1 MAARLPRFLAAASLL
16 ALGLAPARAPGSGH
30 IQVTVSLSAD
40 RVVLV
45 PRDGAYEVHVS
56 PAPGERFGRLDE
68 PGEAALPFRIIEV
81 LLPAGTEV
89 ADTRVT
95 GASERLIAEG
105 IALAPSAAAAADPRR
120 AGAGLAA
127 AAPEASTGYP
137 GERARYL
144 GTGLWHGRAIA
155 SFAVFPVERRGE
167 DVVLHD
173 RIALEVSLRPS
184 DRPQPVRA
192 LRMSPAHAARLA
204 AQVRAS
210 VVNPGAERLQPVA
223 TPARHEG
230 TFRPAVAPSLEGSPV
245 EYVIITTGVL
255 APEFQR
261 LADWKTAKGV
271 PTVVRTIDWIAANYR
286 NGSDLPE
293 TIRNFIRDAYE
304 KWGVRWVLLG
314 GDTPE
319 IPPRYGYS
327 AYYYGGTYVLADLY
341 FSGLD
346 GDWNADHDAVW
357 GEQPADAPD
366 LHGEVYVGRLPVS
379 STMAAANV
387 IDKVIRYEKAVDRE
401 YADKLLFL
409 AEVLFPAP
417 WNEGDP
423 IQQNG
428 AVIATFIHENFDGGS
443 MRSTRMYETSSVY
456 PGSVQE
462 SRQAVLD
469 SLEAGYNLVFHVGH
483 GYRFNMHC
491 ADESVTI
498 PDADALRN
506 GERTFNLY
514 MLNCTAAAYDF
525 DCLAE
530 HFLANMLGGAVSAIG
545 ANNSA
550 FADVAAYY
558 ADDYAGRVVAGSH
571 IGEAFHNSRL
581 ARTPLAMFGDNA
593 DLWTH
598 YIYTM
603 LADPEMPLWTGP
615 VDTLAVSHD
624 ASVVAGVPTIN
635 VNVTAGGMP
644 VDSAIVCLWKPGED
658 YQVLATDALGSAAFS
673 FACETAGSVSVV
685 VTARNLAPYEGT
697 VAVVAQSPPYLS
709 VSATAVDDDGVDGT
723 TGNGDG
729 VIDAGE
735 TIDFAPVVRNSGGGA
750 SGASTL
756 ALATTSPHVTIQ
768 APVAAAGPVVAGGS
782 LAAQSSWRLQ
792 VAAGAP
798 DGAIAEFTVLIAD
811 GTFGPWVDTFARVLH
826 APALE
831 FTTVRVDD
839 APGNGDGTVTAGE
852 PFHLFCGV
860 KNYGSGAAPGLSA
873 VIHSLDGG
881 AVVSDS
887 TDVYPPQ
894 LAALAEAENSG
905 GFLLDETSVA
915 VENAIEIVV
924 TDAYGRSVSDTL
936 ELRAPLP
943 PSALLFDA
951 GLGVDRLGLS
961 WDASA
966 STDVDRYY
974 VYRSLAPG
982 GPFTRVTADAVHH
995 TLFIDGGLS
1004 ASTRYYYYVTAID
1017 AAGNPSTTSPVA
1029 SASTNAPQLT
1039 GWPATLPD
1047 ASTSSPVVG
1056 DIDSDGDL
1064 EVVIGSDLLYAWHA
1078 DGQEV
1083 LDGDEQALTW
1093 GVFSDLGVNFVGPPA
1108 LANLDG
1114 DFGLEI
1120 AAAALTSREVYCF
1133 RGTGEVLPGWPRPTI
1148 NDIRAG
1154 VLVADL
1160 DGDDLQEIIAVDHKG
1175 YLYAWDKSGVEW
1187 ADGDANPATDGV
1199 FRRFP
1204 TTQWWQYQMPSAADI
1219 DGDGAEEILIA
1230 TQDSS
1235 LYVLNGDGSDVP
1247 GWPRRLPDFAGGG
1260 LAIGDIDDD
1269 GDLEIVVPVKNAGQ
1283 VFALHHDN
1291 TVLWMRYSAQNLFFN
1306 PSPALADLDG
1316 DGRLE
1321 TIIPSSNRR
1330 LYVFGPTGTDMP
1342 GWPQFYSATNY
1353 TQSSPLVADIDGD
1366 GGLDILLG
1374 DEGRFINAWSAAG
1387 VPLDGFPLVTKDA
1400 VRGTPAIVDLDQN
1413 GTVEILAAGFDRTL
1427 YVWNLSAPYDKNR
1440 APWPV
1445 FHANSHRNALYAF
1458 QVPTAVGDDHD
1469 RPPAPIVSRL
1479 EQNYPNPF
1487 NPTTTIVFHVGAG
1500 EARRVTLVVYDVT
1513 GARVRTLVDEVLPEG
1528 RQLRPWDGTNDHRAR
1543 VGSGIYFY
1551 RLRDGD
1557 LTQTK
1562 KMLLLK

>member
-1 MAARLPRFLAAASLL
+1 MAARLPRFLACASLFAL
-16 ALGLAPARAPGSGH
+16 ALAPARAPGSGH
-30 IQVTVSLSAD
+30 IQVMVALSAD

-56 PAPGERFGRLDE
+56 PARGERFALLDE
-68 PGEAALPFRIIEV
+68 PGEPALPFRVIEV

-95 GASERLIAEG
+95 SASERPIAEG
-105 IALAPSAAAAADPRR
+105 IALAPSPVAAVDPRR

-127 AAPEASTGYP
+127 TAPEASAGYP
-137 GERARYL
+137 GDRARYL
-144 GTGLWHGRAIA
+144 GTGVWHGRAIA

-173 RIALEVSLRPS
+173 RIVLEVSLRPS

-192 LRMSPAHAARLA
+192 LRMNPAHAARLA

-210 VVNPGAERLQPVA
+210 VVNPGAERFQPVA
-223 TPARHEG
+223 APARHEG

-245 EYVIITTGVL
+245 EYVIVTTVAL

-271 PTVVRTIDWIAANYR
+271 PTVVRTVDWIAANYR

-319 IPPRYGYS
+319 IPPRYGFS
-327 AYYYGGTYVLADLY
+327 AYYYGGTDVVADLY

-346 GDWNADHDAVW
+346 GDWNADHDAVF
-357 GEQPADAPD
+357 GEQPTDAPD
-366 LHGEVYVGRLPVS
+366 LFGEVYAGRLPVS
-379 STMAAANV
+379 STTAAANA
-387 IDKVIRYEKAVDRE
+387 IDKIIRYEKAVDRE

-417 WNEGDP
+417 WKEGDP

-428 AVIATFIHENFDGGS
+428 AVIATFIHQNFVGGD
-443 MRSTRMYETSSVY
+443 MRSTLMYETSSSY

-462 SRQAVLD
+462 SRQAAVD

-491 ADESVTI
+491 ADASVTI
-498 PDADALRN
+498 SDADALRN

-550 FADVAAYY
+550 FADVSAYY
-558 ADDYAGRVVAGSH
+558 AADYAGRVVAGSH
-571 IGEAFHNSRL
+571 IGEAFHDSRL

-598 YIYTM
+598 YIYTL

-615 VDTLAVSHD
+615 VDALAVSHD

-658 YQVLATDALGSAAFS
+658 YQVLATDALGVAAFS
-673 FACETAGSVSVV
+673 FACETAGSISLV
-685 VTARNLAPYEGT
+685 VTARNLAPYEGS
-697 VAVVAQSPPYLS
+697 VAVVAQGTPYLS
-709 VSATAVDDDGVDGT
+709 VSATAVDDDALDGT
-723 TGNGDG
+723 TGNADG

-735 TIDFAPVVRNSGGGA
+735 TIDLAPVVRNTGGGA
-750 SGASTL
+750 AGASTL
-756 ALATTSPHVTIQ
+756 ALATTSPHVTIL
-768 APVAAAGPVVAGGS
+768 APVAAAAPVAAGGS
-782 LAAQSSWRLQ
+782 LSAQTSWRLQ

-798 DGAIAEFTVLIAD
+798 DGAIAEFTVLIND
-811 GTFGPWVDTFARVLH
+811 GAFGPWIDTFARVLH

-831 FTTVRVDD
+831 FTTLRVDD
-839 APGNGDGTVTAGE
+839 SPGNGDGTVTAGE
-852 PFHLFCGV
+852 PFYLFSSV
-860 KNYGSGAAPGLSA
+860 KNYGSGAATGLSA
-873 VIHSLDGG
+873 VIRSLDGG

-887 TDVYPPQ
+887 TDAYPQ

-905 GFLLDETSVA
+905 GFMLDETSVA
-915 VENAIEIVV
+915 VENVIEIVV
-924 TDAYGRSVSDTL
+924 TDAHGRSVRDTL
-936 ELRAPLP
+936 ELRAPLQ
-943 PSALLFDA
+943 PSAPLFDA

-961 WDASA
+961 WVAGASG
-966 STDVDRYY
+966 DVDRYH

-982 GPFTRVTADAVHH
+982 GPFARVTADAVHH
-995 TLFIDGGLS
+995 TLFVDGGLS
-1004 ASTRYYYYVTAID
+1004 ASTRYYYYLTAID
-1017 AAGNPSTTSPVA
+1017 VAGNPSAASPVA
-1029 SASTNAPQLT
+1029 STSTNAPQLA

-1047 ASTSSPVVG
+1047 ASPSSPAVG

-1064 EVVIGSDLLYAWHA
+1064 EVVIGNDLLYAWHA
-1078 DGQEV
+1078 KGQEV

-1093 GVFSDLGVNFVGPPA
+1093 GVFSDLGVDFLGPPA

-1120 AAAALTSREVYCF
+1120 VATALASREVYCF
-1133 RGTGEVLPGWPRPTI
+1133 RGTGEVLPGWPRPTLH
-1148 NDIRAG
+1148 DIRAG
-1154 VLVADL
+1154 ALVADL
-1160 DGDDLQEIIAVDHKG
+1160 DGDGQQEIVAVDQEG
-1175 YLYAWDKSGVEW
+1175 YLYAWHRSGVEW
-1187 ADGDANPATDGV
+1187 SDGDANPATDGV

-1204 TTQWWQYQMPSAADI
+1204 NTPWWQYQMPSAADI

-1235 LYVLNGDGSDVP
+1235 LYVLNGDGSNVP
-1247 GWPRRLPDFAGGG
+1247 GWPRKLPDFAGGG

-1291 TVLWMRYSAQNLFFN
+1291 TVLWMRYAAQNLFFN

-1316 DGRLE
+1316 DDRLE

-1330 LYVFGPTGTDMP
+1330 LYVFGPTGADMP
-1342 GWPQFYSATNY
+1342 GWPQFYSATSY
-1353 TQSSPLVADIDGD
+1353 TESSPLVADIDGD
-1366 GGLDILLG
+1366 GGLDIILG
-1374 DEGRFINAWSAAG
+1374 DEGRFINAWSAVG

-1400 VRGTPAIVDLDQN
+1400 VRGTPAIADLDQD
-1413 GTVEILAAGFDRTL
+1413 GDVEILVAGFDRNL
-1427 YVWNLSAPYDKNR
+1427 YVWDLSAPYDKNR
-1440 APWPV
+1440 APWPT
-1445 FHANSHRNALYAF
+1445 FHANSHRNALHAF
-1458 QVPTAVGDDHD
+1458 EVPTAVGDDHG
-1469 RPPAPIVSRL
+1469 RPPAPVVSRL

-1500 EARRVTLVVYDVT
+1500 AARRVSLVLYDVT
-1513 GARVRTLVDEVLPEG
+1513 GARVRTLVDEVLPGG
-1528 RQLRPWDGTNDHRAR
+1528 RQLRQWDGTNDRGAR